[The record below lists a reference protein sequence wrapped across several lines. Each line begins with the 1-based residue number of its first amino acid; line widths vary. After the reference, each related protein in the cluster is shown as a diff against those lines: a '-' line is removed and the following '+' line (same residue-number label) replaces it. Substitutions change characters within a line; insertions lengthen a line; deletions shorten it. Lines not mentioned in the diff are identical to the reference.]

1 MEQKIL
7 SSLLQVL
14 LETVIVVVLPILLTR
29 LVTWINS
36 QIKNT
41 RAQMSKEQL
50 FLVETLIK
58 QFVRAAEQ
66 SGLTGQIKA
75 AGAEKKAF
83 VLALVKAELAERAIS
98 LNLDTLDAMIEA
110 AVSDAFGKVVIEP
123 ALIDVAG

>member
-7 SSLLQVL
+7 SSLLQVT
-14 LETVIVVVLPILLTR
+14 LETVITIVLPVVLVR
-29 LVTWINS
+29 LVSWINL
-36 QIKNT
+36 QISAT
-41 RAQMSKEQL
+41 RSKMSEEQL
-50 FLVETLIK
+50 VLVETLIK

-83 VLALVKAELAERAIS
+83 VLALVKAELAERGIT

-110 AVSDAFGKVVIEP
+110 AVNDAFGWDRVVP
-123 ALIDVAG
+123 TLTDVAG